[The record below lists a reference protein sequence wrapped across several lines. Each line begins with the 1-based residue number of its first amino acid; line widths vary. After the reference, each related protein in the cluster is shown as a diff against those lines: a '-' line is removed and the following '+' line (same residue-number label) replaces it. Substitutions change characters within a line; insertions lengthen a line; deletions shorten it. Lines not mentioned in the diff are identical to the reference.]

1 MRTGSEV
8 PRRTDAVTTNEAT
21 DTALDPFLELRLMH
35 EWTCRVPRS
44 FSTAWEFW
52 TYQAPLIAFEHRYF
66 LDAILCL
73 AALHASR
80 REPHQWL
87 SSEGR
92 MQSMSEAGHTISPQE
107 QQDSFNSTHNEEAH
121 QVQTSPGGRIVP
133 CATDTR
139 SRLNLDRLA
148 LTQQNIKM
156 LRVAQKYFERA
167 LAGQNKA
174 LPALNAET
182 GEACYLASLC
192 VSYAAL
198 FALGEDRGDLSGW
211 VSDPVQWA
219 RITHGSRVVVSRIP
233 LVRKSK
239 GDKFH

>member
-1 MRTGSEV
+1 
-8 PRRTDAVTTNEAT
+8 
-21 DTALDPFLELRLMH
+21 MH

-80 REPHQWL
+80 RKPRQWL
-87 SSEGR
+87 SLEGR
-92 MQSMSEAGHTISPQE
+92 MQTLPEANHSTLPQGR
-107 QQDSFNSTHNEEAH
+107 QDGSSSTQNEEPH
-121 QVQTSPGGRIVP
+121 QMRTLSEEQASPDS
-133 CATDTR
+133 TDAR
-139 SRLNLDRLA
+139 SRLGLDHLA
-148 LTQQNIKM
+148 LPQQHSEM
-156 LRVAQKYFERA
+156 LRVAQIYFERA
-167 LAGQNKA
+167 LTGQNKA
-174 LPALNAET
+174 LPTLNAET

-211 VSDPVQWA
+211 VSDPIQWV
-219 RITHGSRVVVSRIP
+219 RIAHGSRIVVS
-233 LVRKSK
+233 
-239 GDKFH
+239 

>member
-1 MRTGSEV
+1 
-8 PRRTDAVTTNEAT
+8 
-21 DTALDPFLELRLMH
+21 MH

-80 REPHQWL
+80 RKPRQWL
-87 SSEGR
+87 SLEGR
-92 MQSMSEAGHTISPQE
+92 MQTTPEADHTTPLQHPQDGDVSI
-107 QQDSFNSTHNEEAH
+107 QDEEPRQMQTLSGD
-121 QVQTSPGGRIVP
+121 QVVP
-133 CATDTR
+133 NATDGR
-139 SRLNLDRLA
+139 SRLNLDHLA
-148 LTQQNIKM
+148 LTQQHGEM
-156 LRVAQKYFERA
+156 LRVAQIYFERA

-174 LPALNAET
+174 LPHLNVET

-211 VSDPVQWA
+211 VSDPIQWV
-219 RITHGSRVVVSRIP
+219 RIAHGSRIVVSRI
-233 LVRKSK
+233 S
-239 GDKFH
+239 

>member
-1 MRTGSEV
+1 
-8 PRRTDAVTTNEAT
+8 
-21 DTALDPFLELRLMH
+21 MH
-35 EWTCRVPRS
+35 EWTCWVSRS

-66 LDAILCL
+66 LDALLCL

-92 MQSMSEAGHTISPQE
+92 MQTLPEADYTMLPQQKQHDSPSLVQ
-107 QQDSFNSTHNEEAH
+107 NEEPR
-121 QVQTSPGGRIVP
+121 QVQLLPGEQAFTD
-133 CATDTR
+133 ATDAH
-139 SRLNLDRLA
+139 SRLNLDHLA
-148 LTQQNIKM
+148 LTQQHGEM
-156 LRVAQKYFERA
+156 LRVAQIYFERA

-174 LPALNAET
+174 LPTLYAET

-211 VSDPVQWA
+211 VSDPIQWV
-219 RITHGSRVVVSRIP
+219 RIAHGSCVVVSRMP
-233 LVRKSK
+233 WSPACM
-239 GDKFH
+239 

>member
-1 MRTGSEV
+1 
-8 PRRTDAVTTNEAT
+8 
-21 DTALDPFLELRLMH
+21 MH
-35 EWTCRVPRS
+35 EWTCRVPKS

-66 LDAILCL
+66 LDALLCL

-80 REPHQWL
+80 REPRQWL

-92 MQSMSEAGHTISPQE
+92 MQTSPGAGRTAPSPQQ
-107 QQDSFNSTHNEEAH
+107 QQDSSTSTQNDELYQM
-121 QVQTSPGGRIVP
+121 QVLSEDQVSSS
-133 CATDTR
+133 ATDTL
-139 SRLNLDRLA
+139 SRLDLDHLA
-148 LTQQNIKM
+148 SAQQHGVM
-156 LRVAQKYFERA
+156 LRVARMYFERA

-198 FALGEDRGDLSGW
+198 FTLGEDRGDLSGW
-211 VSDPVQWA
+211 VSDPIQWV
-219 RITHGSRVVVSRIP
+219 RIAHGSRIVVSWTT
-233 LVRKSK
+233 
-239 GDKFH
+239 